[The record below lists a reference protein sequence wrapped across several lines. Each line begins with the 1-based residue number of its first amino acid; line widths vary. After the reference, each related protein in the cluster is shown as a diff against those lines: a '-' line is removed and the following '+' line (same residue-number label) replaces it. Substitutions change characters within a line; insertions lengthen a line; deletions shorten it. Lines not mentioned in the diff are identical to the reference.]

1 MVHHRPLLSALWKVT
16 RSIEPASISMQCI
29 SVHCTSVDWV
39 RAIAE
44 WLSQRG
50 IGQALDRKMSA
61 T

>member
-1 MVHHRPLLSALWKVT
+1 VT
-16 RSIEPASISMQCI
+16 RSIEPASISMQCISVQCISVQCI